1 VSVFERPKGSGS
13 WVAKFQLNG
22 AQVWVPDGPWP
33 SKSAAR
39 EAEQRYRDRLA
50 ARVTDETCAS
60 FAERWLEEWPR
71 GSEATRRLYAAAVR
85 RFAEHFG
92 PTPLGDV
99 ERLSARTWA
108 LTVPRSV
115 SRVIGTM
122 YEDARNVGLVESN
135 PFANLRLPAVDKQ
148 PEVEPPTIEEYR
160 ALLEA
165 CTVLGGYC
173 AEMRAMIT
181 FAAWTGLRQGE
192 LFALQWHDV
201 GEDEVTVRRSRKLD
215 GSLGRPKNGQSRTVP
230 LLPPARVLDQVPR
243 RDGSPFVF
251 HSPRGQPLIKG
262 THGWSWQKVKAAAR
276 VDCRWHDL
284 RHFCATQLLELG
296 LDHFAVSVQ
305 LGHTDGGALVM
316 ARYGHPSVDAAK
328 GRLLGAFATEPL
340 ETGSAAGSVNQRGGH
355 S

>member
-1 VSVFERPKGSGS
+1 MSIFERPKGSGS

-22 AQVWVPDGPWP
+22 QQVWVPGGPWP

-39 EAEQRYRDRLA
+39 EAERRYRDRLA

-71 GSEATRRLYAAAVR
+71 GSEATNRLYAAAAC

-92 PTPLGDV
+92 PTPLGEV

-108 LTVPRSV
+108 LAVPRSV

-122 YEDARNVGLVESN
+122 YEDARNVGLVEAN
-135 PFANLRLPAVDKQ
+135 PFSNLRLPAVDKQ
-148 PEVEPPTIEEYR
+148 PEIDPPTIEEYR

-192 LFALQWHDV
+192 LFALQWRDV

-215 GSLGRPKNGQSRTVP
+215 GSLGPPKNGQSRTVP

-243 RDGSPFVF
+243 RDASPFVF
-251 HSPRGQPLIKG
+251 HSPRVQPLIKG

-276 VDCRWHDL
+276 VECRWHDL
-284 RHFCATQLLELG
+284 RHFCATQLLEFG

-328 GRLLGAFATEPL
+328 RRLLAAFDSEPL
-340 ETGSAAGSVNQRGGH
+340 ETGSAAGSVTGH
-355 S
+355 

>member
-1 VSVFERPKGSGS
+1 VSVFERPRGSGS

-22 AQVWVPDGPWP
+22 SQVWVTDGPWR

-39 EAEQRYRDRLA
+39 EAERRYRDRLA

-60 FAERWLEEWPR
+60 FAERWLMEWPR
-71 GSEATRRLYAAAVR
+71 ASEATNRLYARAAR
-85 RFAEHFG
+85 RFAEDFG
-92 PTPLGDV
+92 PTPLGEV

-108 LTVPRSV
+108 LAVPRSV

-135 PFANLRLPAVDKQ
+135 PFANLRLPMVEKQ
-148 PEVEPPTIEEYR
+148 PEIEPPTIEEYR
-160 ALLEA
+160 SLLEA

-173 AEMRAMIT
+173 SEMRAMIT
-181 FAAWTGLRQGE
+181 FAAWTGVRQGE
-192 LFALQWHDV
+192 LFALQWPEIGD
-201 GEDEVTVRRSRKLD
+201 DEITVRRSRKLD
-215 GSLGRPKNGQSRTVP
+215 GSLGRPKNGQIRTVP

-243 RDGSPFVF
+243 REHSPFVF
-251 HSPRGQPLIKG
+251 HSPRGRALIKG

-316 ARYGHPSVDAAK
+316 ARYGHPSVGAAK
-328 GRLLGAFATEPL
+328 RRLLAAFGAAPL
-340 ETGSAAGSVNQRGGH
+340 EAGSTAGSVGH
-355 S
+355 GAGRS